1 MNSIDALAIL
11 NTMLRDPPLS
21 NVQEQVFHLA
31 WQGLTY
37 TEISANIG
45 YEESYIRDVGA
56 KLWQRLSQILGA
68 KVTKNNINTVVE
80 HYIINHHQDISA
92 SFPLSH
98 SSLTMLNPT
107 RTPDRLE
114 FPGSPLPLN
123 SALYINRPPIE
134 ELAYEEISI
143 PGSIIRIKAPSKM
156 GKSSLLQRI
165 IAHAKAQGFRTVH
178 LDFQQAEE
186 SVFVNLD
193 KFLRWFC
200 ANIARQL
207 QLPPNLDEYWEED
220 IGSKISCTYYLQGY
234 VLAEINT
241 PILLALNEVNRLL
254 EYSKIAKDFM
264 PLMRSWHEEAQ
275 LDEGFQQ
282 FRFVVVH
289 STDIY
294 TSLNIHQ
301 SPFNVGLPLVLPEL
315 TLEQVQ
321 ELARRYQLD
330 GMDESQFADLM
341 AMVGGHPYLIQLAF
355 YQLRYANLSV
365 PQLLAEAPT
374 LAGVY
379 SHHLRRQFATVEKNP
394 ELVAALQ
401 QVVMATESVH
411 LDAIAAYKLESM
423 GLITLRGNQ
432 ATIRCELYRRYLREK
447 FCQESPPDPS
457 DPRIGELEQENQ
469 QLKYLSRID
478 DLTRLA
484 NRRDFDDHLAQ
495 EWQRLAAENVP
506 LALILAD
513 IDFFKL
519 FNDAFGHLT
528 GDFCLQQIAQV
539 IRECVKHPEAL
550 VARFGGEEF
559 AIIVPRMEKEQAVQ
573 LAEQIRE
580 RVKALNIS
588 HDPYRMCGYS
598 SVITLSLGV
607 ASLIPHPESNPLN
620 LVQVADEA
628 LFESKRQGRDRV
640 TLR

>member
-1 MNSIDALAIL
+1 MNSTDALAIL
-11 NTMLRDPPLS
+11 SAMLRDPPLS
-21 NVQEQVFHLA
+21 NIQEQVFHLT

-56 KLWQRLSQILGA
+56 KLWQRLSQIIGE

-80 HYIINHHQDISA
+80 HYIINRNQAISA
-92 SFPLSH
+92 PLPLSH
-98 SSLTMLNPT
+98 SSSTMLNQT

-123 SALYINRPPIE
+123 SEFYINRPPVE
-134 ELAYEEISI
+134 ELAYAEIGI

-165 IAHAKAQGFRTVH
+165 IAHAKAQGFRTVN

-200 ANIARQL
+200 ANVARQL
-207 QLPPNLDEYWEED
+207 QLPPNLDDYWEED
-220 IGSKISCTYYLQGY
+220 IGSKVSCTFYLQGY
-234 VLAEINT
+234 VLAEIDT
-241 PILLALNEVNRLL
+241 PILLTLNEVNRLL
-254 EYSKIAKDFM
+254 EYDKIAKDFM

-275 LDEGFQQ
+275 LDQGFQQ
-282 FRFVVVH
+282 LRFVVVH
-289 STDIY
+289 STEIY
-294 TSLNIHQ
+294 TSLNINQ

-321 ELARRYQLD
+321 ELAHRYQLD
-330 GMDESQFADLM
+330 GMDESQVADLM
-341 AMVGGHPYLIQLAF
+341 AMVGGHPYLIQLAL
-355 YQLRYANLSV
+355 YNLRYANLSL
-365 PQLLAEAPT
+365 PQLLEEAPT

-401 QVVMATESVH
+401 QVVMATESVR

-432 ATIRCELYRRYLREK
+432 ATIRCELYRRYLRE
-447 FCQESPPDPS
+447 QLSLESPPDP
-457 DPRIGELEQENQ
+457 RVGQLEQENQ

-484 NRRDFDDHLAQ
+484 NRRNFDDHLAQ
-495 EWQRLAAENVP
+495 EWQRLAEEEVP

-528 GDFCLQQIAQV
+528 GDFCLEQIAQA

-559 AIIVPRMEKEQAVQ
+559 AIIVPRMEREQAVQ

-598 SVITLSLGV
+598 SIITLSLGV
-607 ASLIPHPESNPLN
+607 ASMIPHPESDPLN
-620 LVQVADEA
+620 LVQMADEA

-640 TLR
+640 TFR

>member
-1 MNSIDALAIL
+1 
-11 NTMLRDPPLS
+11 
-21 NVQEQVFHLA
+21 
-31 WQGLTY
+31 
-37 TEISANIG
+37 
-45 YEESYIRDVGA
+45 
-56 KLWQRLSQILGA
+56 
-68 KVTKNNINTVVE
+68 
-80 HYIINHHQDISA
+80 
-92 SFPLSH
+92 
-98 SSLTMLNPT
+98 
-107 RTPDRLE
+107 
-114 FPGSPLPLN
+114 
-123 SALYINRPPIE
+123 
-134 ELAYEEISI
+134 
-143 PGSIIRIKAPSKM
+143 IIRIKAPSKM

-165 IAHAKAQGFRTVH
+165 IAHAKAQGFRTVN

-207 QLPPNLDEYWEED
+207 QRSPNLDDYWDED
-220 IGSKISCTYYLQGY
+220 IGSKVSCTFYLQGY
-234 VLAEINT
+234 LLEDIET
-241 PILLALNEVNRLL
+241 PILLTLNEVNRLL
-254 EYSKIAKDFM
+254 EYNKIATDFL

-282 FRFVVVH
+282 LRFVVVH
-289 STDIY
+289 STEIY
-294 TSLNIHQ
+294 TSLNINQ

-330 GMDESQFADLM
+330 EMDESQIADLM
-341 AMVGGHPYLIQLAF
+341 AMVGGHPYLIQLAL
-355 YQLRYANLSV
+355 YNLRYANLSL
-365 PQLLAEAPT
+365 PQLLEEAPT

-401 QVVMATESVH
+401 QVVMATETVR

-432 ATIRCELYRRYLREK
+432 ATIRCELYRRYLSE
-447 FCQESPPDPS
+447 QLSLESPPDP
-457 DPRIGELEQENQ
+457 RVGQLEQENQ
-469 QLKYLSRID
+469 QLKYLSKID

-484 NRRDFDDHLAQ
+484 NRRNFDDHLAQ
-495 EWQRLAAENVP
+495 EWQRLAEQEVP

-528 GDFCLQQIAQV
+528 GDFCLQQIAQA

-559 AIIVPRMEKEQAVQ
+559 AIIVPRMEGEQAVQ

-598 SVITLSLGV
+598 SIITLSLGV
-607 ASLIPHPESNPLN
+607 ASMIPHPESDQSN

>member
-1 MNSIDALAIL
+1 MNSIEALAVL
-11 NTMLRDPPLS
+11 SAMLREPPLS
-21 NVQEQVFHLA
+21 NIQEQVFHLT

-56 KLWQRLSQILGA
+56 KLWQRLSQIIGE
-68 KVTKNNINTVVE
+68 KVNKNNINTVVE
-80 HYIINHHQDISA
+80 HYIINRKEDISA
-92 SFPLSH
+92 PFPLSH
-98 SSLTMLNPT
+98 SSTTMLNQT
-107 RTPDRLE
+107 RTSARLE

-123 SALYINRPPIE
+123 SEFYINRPPVE
-134 ELAYEEISI
+134 ELAYAEIGI

-165 IAHAKAQGFRTVH
+165 IAQAKAQGFHIVN
-178 LDFQQAEE
+178 LDFQQADE

-200 ANIARQL
+200 ANVARQL
-207 QLPPNLDEYWEED
+207 QLPPNLDDYWNED
-220 IGSKISCTYYLQGY
+220 IGSKVSCTFYFQGY
-234 VLAEINT
+234 LLEQIDT
-241 PILLALNEVNRLL
+241 PILLTLNEVNRLL
-254 EYSKIAKDFM
+254 EYNKIAKDFL

-275 LDEGFQQ
+275 LDEGFEQL
-282 FRFVVVH
+282 RFVVVH
-289 STDIY
+289 STEIY
-294 TSLNIHQ
+294 TSLNINQ

-321 ELARRYQLD
+321 ELARRYELD
-330 GMDESQFADLM
+330 GIDESQVGDLM

-355 YQLRYANLSV
+355 YYLRYADLTL
-365 PQLLAEAPT
+365 PQLLKEAPT

-401 QVVMATESVH
+401 QVVMATETVR

-423 GLITLRGNQ
+423 GLIKLQGNQ
-432 ATIRCELYRRYLREK
+432 ATIRCELYRLYLRE
-447 FCQESPPDPS
+447 QLSLESPT
-457 DPRIGELEQENQ
+457 DPRIGQLEQENQ

-478 DLTRLA
+478 DLTKLA

-495 EWQRLAAENVP
+495 EWQRLAEEEVP

-528 GDFCLQQIAQV
+528 GDFCLQQIAQA
-539 IRECVKHPEAL
+539 IRECVKHSGAL

-559 AIIVPRMEKEQAVQ
+559 AIIMPQINGEQAVQ

-598 SVITLSLGV
+598 SIITLSLGV
-607 ASLIPHPESNPLN
+607 ASMIPHPEDDPLN
-620 LVQVADEA
+620 LVQAADEA

-640 TLR
+640 TIR

>member
-1 MNSIDALAIL
+1 MNSIDALTVLSA
-11 NTMLRDPPLS
+11 MLRDPPLS

-37 TEISANIG
+37 TEIAAHIG

-80 HYIINHHQDISA
+80 HYIINHHQDISV
-92 SFPLSH
+92 SLSLSH
-98 SSLTMLNPT
+98 SSPTMLNPT

-123 SALYINRPPIE
+123 SKFYINRPPIE
-134 ELAYEEISI
+134 ELAYEEIDI

-165 IAHAKAQGFRTVH
+165 IAHAKAQGFRTVN

-207 QLPPNLDEYWEED
+207 QLPPNLDDYWEED
-220 IGSKISCTYYLQGY
+220 IGSKISCTFYLQRY
-234 VLAEINT
+234 VLSEIDA
-241 PILLALNEVNRLL
+241 PILLTLNEVNRLL
-254 EYSKIAKDFM
+254 EYEKIAKDFL

-275 LDEGFQQ
+275 LEEGFQQ
-282 FRFVVVH
+282 LRFVVVH
-289 STDIY
+289 STEIY
-294 TSLNIHQ
+294 TSLNINQ

-330 GMDESQFADLM
+330 GMNESQIADLM
-341 AMVGGHPYLIQLAF
+341 AMVGGHPYLIQLAL
-355 YQLRYANLSV
+355 YHLRYANLNL
-365 PQLLAEAPT
+365 PQLLENAPT

-379 SHHLRRQFATVEKNP
+379 SHHLRHQFAMVEKNP

-401 QVVMATESVH
+401 QIVMATESVR

-432 ATIRCELYRRYLREK
+432 ATIRCELYRRYLREQL
-447 FCQESPPDPS
+447 FQESPS

-469 QLKYLSRID
+469 QLKYLSKID
-478 DLTRLA
+478 NLTRLA

-495 EWQRLAAENVP
+495 VWQNLAEEEVP

-528 GDFCLQQIAQV
+528 GDSCLQQIAQA

-559 AIIVPRMEKEQAVQ
+559 AIIVPRMEGEQAVQ

-598 SVITLSLGV
+598 SIITLSVGV
-607 ASLIPHPESNPLN
+607 ASLIPHPESNPLT